1 MADFDNLLGDL
12 EEETQP
18 TLSPSA
24 SVQDPDTN
32 ADDNNEQENDPP
44 DAGNEANNDELNN
57 EDGDIIPAA
66 LQEALLRQENRIYDD
81 TQSFTQEDNEQEAGE
96 SEDYRALKKM
106 WIHELNTT
114 ELGNYDEEFL
124 NDLLEIMQNTDD
136 MVEDLQEQGR
146 TGADPTLASIA
157 ASICKMDFD
166 RISFVLSD
174 FMRVRLEK
182 IEKYTLHN
190 RDCHDR
196 MSNMEIEYHKKYSRL
211 FQSHLE
217 RTVTDNLRKEAW
229 RKLDEPEMI
238 DRPNLDTFVFCKVV
252 GEEGI
257 VVDNWEGMTIS
268 AEEEEEDELRSQ
280 PFDQGAHI
288 FVRYRVVRELVQNG
302 KVELLM

>member
-66 LQEALLRQENRIYDD
+66 LQEALRRQENGIYDD

-124 NDLLEIMQNTDD
+124 SDLLEIMQNTDD

-190 RDCHDR
+190 RDCHDH
-196 MSNMEIEYHKKYSRL
+196 MSKMEV
-211 FQSHLE
+211 
-217 RTVTDNLRKEAW
+217 RTCQM
-229 RKLDEPEMI
+229 PM
-238 DRPNLDTFVFCKVV
+238 
-252 GEEGI
+252 
-257 VVDNWEGMTIS
+257 
-268 AEEEEEDELRSQ
+268 
-280 PFDQGAHI
+280 
-288 FVRYRVVRELVQNG
+288 
-302 KVELLM
+302 